1 MPGPFPGM
9 DPYLEEPGRW
19 PDVHQRLIT
28 YIADALQPLVRPR
41 YHARMGERVYIV
53 HPPRYIAPDIFL
65 IGQPRPDRG
74 GVRVRE
80 PAAVYAATEVEPGT
94 LSEVE
99 ADVPV
104 LLKLPPVEV
113 REPFVEVV
121 HNDGEVVTVIEV
133 LSPANKESGEG
144 HRQYERKQEQLLNS
158 PVHLIEID
166 LLSAGLPTIA
176 IPPTERRS
184 LPQHRYLVS
193 VRRGPEP
200 DSLEAYPI
208 PLQRRL
214 PRIRVPLRAP
224 DPDVVLDVQ
233 AVFNRCYDNGAYAEL
248 INYRQP
254 PPVLLSP
261 EETAWLDELLRGSG
275 LRP

>member
-19 PDVHQRLIT
+19 PDVHQGLIT
-28 YIADALQPLVRPR
+28 YIRDALQPLVRPR

-53 HPPRYIAPDIFL
+53 RPPRYFAPDIFL
-65 IGQPRPDRG
+65 IGQPRPDTGETRI
-74 GVRVRE
+74 RE
-80 PAAVYAATEVEPGT
+80 PAPAYTAPGVEPGM
-94 LSEVE
+94 LVEVE

-104 LLKLPPVEV
+104 LLTLPPVEV

-121 HNDGEVVTVIEV
+121 HSDGEVVTVIEV

-144 HRQYERKQEQLLNS
+144 RRQYARKQEQLLNS

-176 IPPTERRS
+176 IPPTERQS

-214 PRIRVPLRAP
+214 PRIRVPLRTP
-224 DPDVVLDVQ
+224 DPDIVLDVQ
-233 AVFNRCYDNGAYAEL
+233 AVFDRCYDNGAYAEL
-248 INYRQP
+248 IDYRQP
-254 PPVLLSP
+254 PPVALSSA
-261 EETAWLDELLRGSG
+261 ETAWLDGLLREKG